1 MLQQL
6 FSNKELWGQILS
18 VSQLVVAIV
27 LIILILLQERSSG
40 LSGVFGGDNAGF
52 YQTRRGLEKI
62 IFVSTVVLVSAF
74 LVLSLLNLIV

>member
-18 VSQLVVAIV
+18 VSQLIVAIV
-27 LIILILLQERSSG
+27 LIVLILLQERSSG

-52 YQTRRGLEKI
+52 YQTRRGIEKI
-62 IFVSTVVLVSAF
+62 IFTSTVVLVCVF
-74 LVLSLLNLIV
+74 LALSLLNLIV